1 MLERRPVT
9 FGDSAVGPAGRGCM
23 MDDHTAD
30 ETFRG
35 DANKDKCIKFFRGV
49 KSVAGEKK

>member
-1 MLERRPVT
+1 
-9 FGDSAVGPAGRGCM
+9 M

-35 DANKDKCIKFFRGV
+35 DANKDKCIKFFHGV
-49 KSVAGEKK
+49 KSVGGGGENDPEEFAVCSELTGNK